1 MNTSIN
7 ENQKYE
13 TPKID
18 IIKIDVEKGFAASGA
33 NKPFA
38 PGD

>member
-13 TPKID
+13 TPEISF
-18 IIKIDVEKGFAASGA
+18 IKIDVEKGFAALGA
-33 NKPFA
+33 NKPFT